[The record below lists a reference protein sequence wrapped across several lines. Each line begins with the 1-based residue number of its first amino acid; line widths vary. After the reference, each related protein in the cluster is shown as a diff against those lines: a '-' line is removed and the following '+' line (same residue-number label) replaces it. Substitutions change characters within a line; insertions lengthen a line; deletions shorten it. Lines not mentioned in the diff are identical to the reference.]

1 MFAGVV
7 ALLGTICES
16 VTKQEKNKNKDDF
29 FFLGAVQFE
38 GSFCSLLNSLRAG
51 KTNYFFASQ
60 RGTLKAV
67 TPGGH
72 GRRRSA
78 RWQNPPRG
86 VDAGRVFSDSRSV
99 YPTSPFGS
107 GEKAVIG
114 FPTLEPPGG

>member
-29 FFLGAVQFE
+29 FFLGAVQLE

-60 RGTLKAV
+60 R
-67 TPGGH
+67 
-72 GRRRSA
+72 
-78 RWQNPPRG
+78 
-86 VDAGRVFSDSRSV
+86 DDSQ
-99 YPTSPFGS
+99 GS
-107 GEKAVIG
+107 YSWRTRTMEKR
-114 FPTLEPPGG
+114 